1 MADRESERDT
11 GRRLQIHKGFVMN
24 ARRNNKT
31 KTLKREKTC
40 FCVKQ
45 LVQRHYG
52 GSGRTKSTTRQG
64 FSPTQTHKEHLTL
77 VSLGKTPETP
87 HSTPV
92 SSASTA
98 LSVPTLFISSISHA
112 LCSVHHPILLFL
124 SLFWGLFV
132 PLSPFL
138 PASMASDRT
147 DYCQHQRCV
156 YIKGFSGGLTLV
168 LAKLD

>member
-1 MADRESERDT
+1 MRGAT
-11 GRRLQIHKGFVMN
+11 I
-24 ARRNNKT
+24 KT

-52 GSGRTKSTTRQG
+52 GSGRTKAPQRQG

-77 VSLGKTPETP
+77 VKPWKNPRDTLYTGL
-87 HSTPV
+87 
-92 SSASTA
+92 
-98 LSVPTLFISSISHA
+98 LSQRRVIRPYAIISSISHA

-124 SLFWGLFV
+124 SLYWGLFV

-138 PASMASDRT
+138 PASMAPDRT
-147 DYCQHQRCV
+147 HYCQHQRCV

>member
-1 MADRESERDT
+1 MRGAT
-11 GRRLQIHKGFVMN
+11 I
-24 ARRNNKT
+24 KT

-52 GSGRTKSTTRQG
+52 GSGRTKALQRQG
-64 FSPTQTHKEHLTL
+64 FSPTQTHKEHLT
-77 VSLGKTPETP
+77 
-87 HSTPV
+87 PV
-92 SSASTA
+92 KPRKHPRDTLYTGL
-98 LSVPTLFISSISHA
+98 LSQRRVIRPYAIISSISHA

-124 SLFWGLFV
+124 SLYWGLFV
-132 PLSPFL
+132 YSLQYP
-138 PASMASDRT
+138 SMAPDRT
-147 DYCQHQRCV
+147 HSCQHQRCV